1 MVQVSDK
8 AVKEGEKLDAFLG
21 IDIGSV
27 TCKFVLM
34 DIEGNVLTSVF
45 LRNRG
50 SPIDSAKAGM
60 EDLRKKIE
68 ESDELQEYAIRC
80 CGTTGSARYLTKAI
94 VGGDLAKT
102 EIIAHAVATQSLYPD
117 VRTILEIGGQDSK
130 AILISKKTGNVM
142 DFQMND
148 KCAAGTGRFLEVMAH
163 ALEVPIEEI
172 GELALNSNK
181 PSAISSTCTVFAE
194 SEVISLIAR
203 GTAKHDIAAGIHKS
217 IARRVAGM
225 AKRIGVAPLLVFCG
239 GVAKNIAV
247 KKFLEEELGYEI
259 VIPDHPQ
266 LTGAIGAALIAQEHN
281 GG

>member
-1 MVQVSDK
+1 MHFI
-8 AVKEGEKLDAFLG
+8 GL
-21 IDIGSV
+21 DIGSLA
-27 TCKFVLM
+27 TKIVLVNEGKLVDFRVERSTFDFKRVGNSLFNEILEKSGLSKSDVFIM
-34 DIEGNVLTSVF
+34 STGYGRNTIDIADD
-45 LRNRG
+45 R
-50 SPIDSAKAGM
+50 I
-60 EDLRKKIE
+60 
-68 ESDELQEYAIRC
+68 
-80 CGTTGSARYLTKAI
+80 
-94 VGGDLAKT
+94 T
-102 EIIAHAVATQSLYPD
+102 EITAHARGVQYFFPD
-117 VRTILEIGGQDSK
+117 AHSVIDIGGQDSK

-194 SEVISLIAR
+194 SEVISLFAR
-203 GTAKHDIAAGIHKS
+203 GTAKYDIAAGIHKS

-239 GVAKNIAV
+239 GVAKNVAV
-247 KKFLEEELGYEI
+247 KKFLEEELGFEI
-259 VIPDHPQ
+259 VIPNHPQ

>member
-1 MVQVSDK
+1 MKSFI
-8 AVKEGEKLDAFLG
+8 GL
-21 IDIGSV
+21 DIGSLATKIV
-27 TCKFVLM
+27 LLNEGKLVDHRVERSTFDFKRVGNNLFNDVLEKNNLSKSEVFVM
-34 DIEGNVLTSVF
+34 STGYG
-45 LRNRG
+45 RNT
-50 SPIDSAKAGM
+50 IDVA
-60 EDLRKKIE
+60 DDRI
-68 ESDELQEYAIRC
+68 
-80 CGTTGSARYLTKAI
+80 
-94 VGGDLAKT
+94 T
-102 EIIAHAVATQSLYPD
+102 EITAHARGVQYFFPEARSVID
-117 VRTILEIGGQDSK
+117 IGGQDSK

-194 SEVISLIAR
+194 SEVISLFAR
-203 GTAKHDIAAGIHKS
+203 GTGKHDIAAGIHKS

-225 AKRIGVAPLLVFCG
+225 AKRIGVSPLLVFCG
-239 GVAKNIAV
+239 GVAKNVAV

-281 GG
+281 GR

>member
-1 MVQVSDK
+1 MQNFI
-8 AVKEGEKLDAFLG
+8 GL
-21 IDIGSV
+21 DIGSLV
-27 TCKFVLM
+27 TKIVLVNEGKLVDFRVERSTFDFKRVGNNLFNEILEKNNLSKSDVFIM
-34 DIEGNVLTSVF
+34 STGYGRNTIDIAND
-45 LRNRG
+45 R
-50 SPIDSAKAGM
+50 I
-60 EDLRKKIE
+60 
-68 ESDELQEYAIRC
+68 
-80 CGTTGSARYLTKAI
+80 
-94 VGGDLAKT
+94 T
-102 EIIAHAVATQSLYPD
+102 EITAHARGAQYFFPEAHSVID
-117 VRTILEIGGQDSK
+117 IGGQDSK

-172 GELALNSNK
+172 GDLALNSNK

-194 SEVISLIAR
+194 SEVISLFAR

-239 GVAKNIAV
+239 GVAKNVAV

-259 VIPDHPQ
+259 VIPNHPQ

-281 GG
+281 DD